1 MPQKL
6 QLFVA
11 EKADLMTPRSIYIC
25 DGSETEYK
33 ELIGECIE
41 TGVLTPLKA
50 YKNNYLCRTDPR
62 DVARVESKTW
72 MITPEKYDSVC
83 HTAEG
88 VKPIM
93 GQWMS
98 PEQFGT
104 ELDDRFPGCM
114 TGKKNVLLIFC
125 IITTITLKYY

>member
-1 MPQKL
+1 MSRSLAELKDLSKTKVTEVITYQLDKIPIIKGNFNNLPQKV

-11 EKADLMTPRSIYIC
+11 EKADLVTPRAIYIC

-33 ELIGECIE
+33 ELIGECLE

-83 HTAEG
+83 HTPEG
-88 VKPIM
+88 
-93 GQWMS
+93 
-98 PEQFGT
+98 
-104 ELDDRFPGCM
+104 
-114 TGKKNVLLIFC
+114 
-125 IITTITLKYY
+125 